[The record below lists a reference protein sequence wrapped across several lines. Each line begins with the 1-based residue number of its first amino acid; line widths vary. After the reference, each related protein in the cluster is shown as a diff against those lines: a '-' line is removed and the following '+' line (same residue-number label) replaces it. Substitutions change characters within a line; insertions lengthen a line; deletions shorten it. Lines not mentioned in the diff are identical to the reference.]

1 MSLKIDIIK
10 KVLMLDT
17 TKELQNVLD
26 VVGNAIS
33 RELDADDKEQAEFR
47 KWKEKKESEESDE
60 IRF

>member
-1 MSLKIDIIK
+1 
-10 KVLMLDT
+10 MLDT

-47 KWKEKKESEESDE
+47 KWKEKKESEESDDE

>member
-17 TKELQNVLD
+17 TKELEHVLD
-26 VVGNAIS
+26 GVGKSIS
-33 RELDADDKEQAEFR
+33 RELDEEEQDQAEFR